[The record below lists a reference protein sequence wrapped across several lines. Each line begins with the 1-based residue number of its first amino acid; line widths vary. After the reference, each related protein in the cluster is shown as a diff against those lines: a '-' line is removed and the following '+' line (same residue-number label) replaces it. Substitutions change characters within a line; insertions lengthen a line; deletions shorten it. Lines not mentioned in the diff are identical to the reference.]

1 MITSLTIDG
10 FKSIIFQDI
19 PLAGLNILTGL
30 NSCGKSSVIQA
41 IRILGRYDNGEK
53 DVFLFNS
60 SFSAL

>member
-53 DVFLFNS
+53 SDF
-60 SFSAL
+60 